1 MELVQLRCFSEVA
14 ETLHFGK
21 AAQNLGMLPASLG
34 RHLRNLEDALGVELV
49 ARTTRHVALTGQG
62 EQLLELARDILKRA
76 DQLEA
81 TAHAME
87 NETQSM
93 LRVGAID
100 SAAAGLM
107 PQLLNYFRAE
117 HPDIKVSLFEQKTI
131 RLLPR
136 LRSGRLDI
144 AFVRPPESRPPDV
157 VFQSLFHET
166 AVVAMPEDHRLA
178 QRASVEIAELA
189 DEPLIVPDRRS
200 RPHSHDLTMKLFLEA
215 GLIARVA
222 QIAEEKHT
230 IVNIVSTGLGL
241 AIVPRWTSR
250 LAVPGVRYVPIAV
263 GEGIAM
269 NKLALAA
276 AWMRGTRDARRDALM
291 ACLEGRLEAIEATA

>member
-34 RHLRNLEDALGVELV
+34 RHVRNLEDSLGVELV

-62 EQLLELARDILKRA
+62 EQLLELARDILERA
-76 DQLEA
+76 DRLET

-87 NETQSM
+87 NETASV

-107 PQLLNYFRAE
+107 PQLLNFFRVE
-117 HPDIKVSLFEQKTI
+117 RPDIKVTLYEQKTI

-144 AFVRPPESRPPDV
+144 AFVRPPESRPADV

-178 QRASVEIAELA
+178 RRDSVEITELA

-215 GLIARVA
+215 GLTARVA

-230 IVNIVSTGLGL
+230 IVNIVGTGLGL

-250 LAVPGVRYVPIAV
+250 LAVSGVRYVPIAV

-276 AWMRGTRDARRDALM
+276 AWMRGTRDTRRDALM
-291 ACLEGRLEAIEATA
+291 ACLDHRLEAITATA

>member
-87 NETQSM
+87 NETQSV

-215 GLIARVA
+215 GLTARVA

-250 LAVPGVRYVPIAV
+250 LAVPGVCYVPIAV